1 MAYTIEGNPNLLDT
15 LVLDK
20 NTSSLKIDVRN
31 NESIKFDLSA
41 FKDEYIKI
49 VLNFGD
55 ETEEE
60 YILKPLYS
68 STGAI
73 SIDTINWATTEHY
86 FAFKNEDD
94 FIENKEMQINIYSI
108 DEEKYKWT
116 YPYTE
121 FWLLNTFK
129 TEGNTNYVG
138 SINCTSG
145 NFEYQ
150 ANLKVYAGI
159 RPCFYASTKL
169 IKFRRNYILNRYNV
183 T

>member
-94 FIENKEMQINIYSI
+94 FIENKEMQITIYSI
-108 DEEKYKWT
+108 DEEKYKNIKIQ
-116 YPYTE
+116 YTVTKNALSGISRSLT
-121 FWLLNTFK
+121 LLNANIRNDGKIAYTIQNDADRQVIFF
-129 TEGNTNYVG
+129 T
-138 SINCTSG
+138 SIDSV
-145 NFEYQ
+145 
-150 ANLKVYAGI
+150 L
-159 RPCFYASTKL
+159 
-169 IKFRRNYILNRYNV
+169 
-183 T
+183 

>member
-20 NTSSLKIDVRN
+20 NTSSLRINVRN

-73 SIDTINWATTEHY
+73 SIDTINWAATEHY

-94 FIENKEMQINIYSI
+94 FIENKEMQITIYSI
-108 DEEKYKWT
+108 DEKKYKNIKIQ
-116 YPYTE
+116 YTVTKNALSGISRSLT
-121 FWLLNTFK
+121 LLNANIRNDGKIAYTIQNDADRQVIFF
-129 TEGNTNYVG
+129 T
-138 SINCTSG
+138 SIDSV
-145 NFEYQ
+145 
-150 ANLKVYAGI
+150 L
-159 RPCFYASTKL
+159 
-169 IKFRRNYILNRYNV
+169 
-183 T
+183 

>member
-20 NTSSLKIDVRN
+20 NTSSLRINVRN

-94 FIENKEMQINIYSI
+94 FIENKEMQITIYSI
-108 DEEKYKWT
+108 DEEKYKNIKIQ
-116 YPYTE
+116 YTVTKNALSGISRSLT
-121 FWLLNTFK
+121 LLNANIRNDGKIAYTIQNDADRQVIFF
-129 TEGNTNYVG
+129 T
-138 SINCTSG
+138 SIDSV
-145 NFEYQ
+145 
-150 ANLKVYAGI
+150 L
-159 RPCFYASTKL
+159 
-169 IKFRRNYILNRYNV
+169 
-183 T
+183 

>member
-20 NTSSLKIDVRN
+20 NTSSLRINVRN

-73 SIDTINWATTEHY
+73 SIDTINWAAAEHY

-94 FIENKEMQINIYSI
+94 FIENKEMQITIYSI
-108 DEEKYKWT
+108 DEEKYKNIKIQ
-116 YPYTE
+116 YTVTKNILSGISRSLT
-121 FWLLNTFK
+121 LLNANIRNDGKIAYTIQNDADRQVIFF
-129 TEGNTNYVG
+129 T
-138 SINCTSG
+138 SIDSV
-145 NFEYQ
+145 
-150 ANLKVYAGI
+150 L
-159 RPCFYASTKL
+159 
-169 IKFRRNYILNRYNV
+169 
-183 T
+183 

>member
-20 NTSSLKIDVRN
+20 NTSSLRIDVRN

-73 SIDTINWATTEHY
+73 SIDTINWATAEHY

-94 FIENKEMQINIYSI
+94 FIENKEMQITIYSI
-108 DEEKYKWT
+108 DEEKYKNIKIQ
-116 YPYTE
+116 YTVTKNILSGISRSLT
-121 FWLLNTFK
+121 LLNANIRNDGKIAYTIQNDADRQVIFF
-129 TEGNTNYVG
+129 T
-138 SINCTSG
+138 SIDSV
-145 NFEYQ
+145 
-150 ANLKVYAGI
+150 L
-159 RPCFYASTKL
+159 
-169 IKFRRNYILNRYNV
+169 
-183 T
+183 

>member
-1 MAYTIEGNPNLLDT
+1 MAYTIEGNLNLLDT
-15 LVLDK
+15 LVLNK
-20 NTSSLKIDVRN
+20 NTSSLKINVRN

-73 SIDTINWATTEHY
+73 SIDAINWAATEHY
-86 FAFKNEDD
+86 FAFKSEDD

-108 DEEKYKWT
+108 DEKKYKNIKIQ
-116 YPYTE
+116 YTVTKNILSGISRSLT
-121 FWLLNTFK
+121 LLNANIRNDGKIAYTIQNDADRQVIFF
-129 TEGNTNYVG
+129 T
-138 SINCTSG
+138 SIDSV
-145 NFEYQ
+145 
-150 ANLKVYAGI
+150 L
-159 RPCFYASTKL
+159 
-169 IKFRRNYILNRYNV
+169 
-183 T
+183 

>member
-20 NTSSLKIDVRN
+20 NTSSLRIDVRN

-73 SIDTINWATTEHY
+73 SIDTINWATAEHY

-108 DEEKYKWT
+108 DEEKYKNIKIQ
-116 YPYTE
+116 YTVTKNILSGISRSLT
-121 FWLLNTFK
+121 LLNANIRNDGKIAYTIQNDADRQVIFF
-129 TEGNTNYVG
+129 
-138 SINCTSG
+138 TSSDSV
-145 NFEYQ
+145 
-150 ANLKVYAGI
+150 L
-159 RPCFYASTKL
+159 
-169 IKFRRNYILNRYNV
+169 
-183 T
+183 

>member
-1 MAYTIEGNPNLLDT
+1 MAYTIEGNLNLLDT
-15 LVLDK
+15 LVLNK
-20 NTSSLKIDVRN
+20 NTSSLKINVRN

-73 SIDTINWATTEHY
+73 SIDAINWATTEHY
-86 FAFKNEDD
+86 FAFKSEDD

-108 DEEKYKWT
+108 DEKKYKNIKIQ
-116 YPYTE
+116 YTVTKNALSGISRSLT
-121 FWLLNTFK
+121 LLN
-129 TEGNTNYVG
+129 
-138 SINCTSG
+138 
-145 NFEYQ
+145 
-150 ANLKVYAGI
+150 ANI
-159 RPCFYASTKL
+159 RNDGKIAYTIQNDADRQIIFFNSVDT
-169 IKFRRNYILNRYNV
+169 V
-183 T
+183 V

>member
-20 NTSSLKIDVRN
+20 NTSSLRINVRN

-73 SIDTINWATTEHY
+73 SIDTINWAATEHY

-94 FIENKEMQINIYSI
+94 FIENKEMQITIYSI
-108 DEEKYKWT
+108 DEEKYKNIKIQ
-116 YPYTE
+116 YTVTKNALSGISRSLT
-121 FWLLNTFK
+121 LLNANIRNDGKIAYTIQNDADRQVIFF
-129 TEGNTNYVG
+129 T
-138 SINCTSG
+138 SIDSV
-145 NFEYQ
+145 
-150 ANLKVYAGI
+150 L
-159 RPCFYASTKL
+159 
-169 IKFRRNYILNRYNV
+169 
-183 T
+183 

>member
-20 NTSSLKIDVRN
+20 NTSSLKINVRN

-73 SIDTINWATTEHY
+73 SIDTINWAATEHY

-108 DEEKYKWT
+108 DEEKYKNIKIQ
-116 YPYTE
+116 YTVTKNALSGISRSLT
-121 FWLLNTFK
+121 LLNANIRNDGKIAYTIQNDADKQVIFF
-129 TEGNTNYVG
+129 T
-138 SINCTSG
+138 SIDTV
-145 NFEYQ
+145 
-150 ANLKVYAGI
+150 L
-159 RPCFYASTKL
+159 
-169 IKFRRNYILNRYNV
+169 
-183 T
+183 

>member
-20 NTSSLKIDVRN
+20 NTSSLKINVRN

-49 VLNFGD
+49 ILNFGD

-94 FIENKEMQINIYSI
+94 FIENKEMQITIYSI
-108 DEEKYKWT
+108 DEEKYKNIKIQ
-116 YPYTE
+116 YTVTKNILSGISRSLT
-121 FWLLNTFK
+121 LLNANIRNDGKIAYTIQNDADRQVIFF
-129 TEGNTNYVG
+129 T
-138 SINCTSG
+138 SIDSV
-145 NFEYQ
+145 
-150 ANLKVYAGI
+150 L
-159 RPCFYASTKL
+159 
-169 IKFRRNYILNRYNV
+169 
-183 T
+183 

>member
-20 NTSSLKIDVRN
+20 NTSSLRINVRN

-41 FKDEYIKI
+41 FKDEYNKI

-94 FIENKEMQINIYSI
+94 FIENKEMQITIYSI
-108 DEEKYKWT
+108 DEEKYKNIKIQ
-116 YPYTE
+116 YTVTKNALSGISRSLT
-121 FWLLNTFK
+121 LLNANIRNDGKIAYTIQNDADRQVIFF
-129 TEGNTNYVG
+129 T
-138 SINCTSG
+138 SIDSV
-145 NFEYQ
+145 
-150 ANLKVYAGI
+150 L
-159 RPCFYASTKL
+159 
-169 IKFRRNYILNRYNV
+169 
-183 T
+183 

>member
-20 NTSSLKIDVRN
+20 NTSSLRINVRN

-73 SIDTINWATTEHY
+73 SIDTINWAATEHY

-94 FIENKEMQINIYSI
+94 FIENKEMQITIYSI
-108 DEEKYKWT
+108 DEEKYKNIKIQ
-116 YPYTE
+116 YTVTKNALSGISRSLT
-121 FWLLNTFK
+121 LLNANIRNDGKIAYTIQNDTDRQVIFF
-129 TEGNTNYVG
+129 T
-138 SINCTSG
+138 SIDSV
-145 NFEYQ
+145 
-150 ANLKVYAGI
+150 L
-159 RPCFYASTKL
+159 
-169 IKFRRNYILNRYNV
+169 
-183 T
+183 

>member
-20 NTSSLKIDVRN
+20 NTSSLRIDVRN

-41 FKDEYIKI
+41 FKEEYIKI

-73 SIDTINWATTEHY
+73 SIDTINWATAEHY

-108 DEEKYKWT
+108 DEEKYKNIKIQ
-116 YPYTE
+116 YTVTKNILSGISRSLT
-121 FWLLNTFK
+121 LLNANIRNDGKIAYTIQNDADRQVIFF
-129 TEGNTNYVG
+129 T
-138 SINCTSG
+138 SIDSV
-145 NFEYQ
+145 
-150 ANLKVYAGI
+150 L
-159 RPCFYASTKL
+159 
-169 IKFRRNYILNRYNV
+169 
-183 T
+183 

>member
-20 NTSSLKIDVRN
+20 NTSSLRIDVRN

-108 DEEKYKWT
+108 DEEKYKNIKIQ
-116 YPYTE
+116 YTVTKNILSGISRSLT
-121 FWLLNTFK
+121 LLNANIRNDGKIAYTIQNDADRQIIFF
-129 TEGNTNYVG
+129 T
-138 SINCTSG
+138 SIDSV
-145 NFEYQ
+145 
-150 ANLKVYAGI
+150 L
-159 RPCFYASTKL
+159 
-169 IKFRRNYILNRYNV
+169 
-183 T
+183 

>member
-20 NTSSLKIDVRN
+20 NTSSLRINVRN

-73 SIDTINWATTEHY
+73 SIDTINWAATEHY

-94 FIENKEMQINIYSI
+94 FIENKEMQITIYSI
-108 DEEKYKWT
+108 DEEKYKNIKIQ
-116 YPYTE
+116 YTVTKNALSGISRSLT
-121 FWLLNTFK
+121 LLNANIRNDGKIAYTIQNDADRQVIFF
-129 TEGNTNYVG
+129 
-138 SINCTSG
+138 TSSDSV
-145 NFEYQ
+145 
-150 ANLKVYAGI
+150 L
-159 RPCFYASTKL
+159 
-169 IKFRRNYILNRYNV
+169 
-183 T
+183 